1 MSYELEHSGILGQ
14 KWGRRR
20 FQYKDGS
27 LTPAGRSRYGVGKAR
42 SSVIL
47 KHPSKSSTKVKRAKA
62 VAEVEEKPKP
72 KSVKE
77 MSNQEISDFLN
88 RLSLEQKYVAAT
100 TPSKQTSLIERTFTK
115 FRDSALDKLA
125 TDAGK
130 MVAKKILDR
139 AFDTDV
145 EKALKDKNKDK

>member
-42 SSVIL
+42 NSNSV
-47 KHPSKSSTKVKRAKA
+47 KRPSKSAAKVKRAKPA
-62 VAEVEEKPKP
+62 SESIEKPKP
-72 KSVKE
+72 KSVKD
-77 MSNQEISDFLN
+77 MSDQEIRDYLT
-88 RLSLEQKYVAAT
+88 RADLEKKYLAAT
-100 TPSKQTSLIERTFTK
+100 IAPRQASLIEKTFVK

-130 MVAKKILDR
+130 MVAKKILDK
-139 AFDTDV
+139 AFDDDV
-145 EKALKDKNKDK
+145 EKALNAKNKP